1 MSCKGPRVFRCSRGR
16 LLVNHV
22 HDAWRVSWTLPAYWC
37 RFKSQ
42 NEPET
47 TEQTREAVQNMTPMD
62 SHVRDPNFSVIVFF
76 SNGHIWRCQH
86 GHATDT
92 TQHIA
97 QAGRHRMEGTDL
109 ANRISLNSDRRRSWE
124 TVVLSTCNP
133 NPRKQLRAFCE
144 YSESRLSSKL
154 DALLE
159 QIFAIGDK
167 EKKRDQFGFQIPQSL
182 RINKPSTMVR
192 KASFRAHR
200 TLGMD
205 HSALDAIDDNQESS
219 TIRRVVSKLSFN
231 KDGHSLA
238 SRWKNLQNAE
248 GSTPASER
256 APIPTMMQTQN
267 EVYATPLP
275 VLSMIVLSIV
285 SLIRVLIITSSL

>member
-1 MSCKGPRVFRCSRGR
+1 
-16 LLVNHV
+16 
-22 HDAWRVSWTLPAYWC
+22 
-37 RFKSQ
+37 
-42 NEPET
+42 
-47 TEQTREAVQNMTPMD
+47 
-62 SHVRDPNFSVIVFF
+62 
-76 SNGHIWRCQH
+76 
-86 GHATDT
+86 
-92 TQHIA
+92 
-97 QAGRHRMEGTDL
+97 
-109 ANRISLNSDRRRSWE
+109 
-124 TVVLSTCNP
+124 
-133 NPRKQLRAFCE
+133 
-144 YSESRLSSKL
+144 
-154 DALLE
+154 
-159 QIFAIGDK
+159 
-167 EKKRDQFGFQIPQSL
+167 
-182 RINKPSTMVR
+182 
-192 KASFRAHR
+192 
-200 TLGMD
+200 MD